1 MFRPYGAAAISTAA
15 PWGRGDAMAKSQTI
29 VAGDTPVVLGAET
42 RTWARSHGTYIAG
55 RAYLDEADL
64 TASEMEA
71 KWGADRL
78 RLLVAPDLREKFDRQ
93 RYLLNQAIWH
103 GELEG
108 VRRESQRMVTAWLA
122 LDRAA
127 TAAGKTKLS
136 PLVWEIAVADPE
148 HPTGEGYV
156 AAIVPTNE
164 HAHLVSADGRK
175 VAVYTL
181 EEISRLLTAM
191 PGVVKAKLTFPGASV
206 VSVKRSID
214 DPLLSIHDTK
224 EPLDAELGDQAYF

>member
-1 MFRPYGAAAISTAA
+1 
-15 PWGRGDAMAKSQTI
+15 MAKPLI
-29 VAGDTPVVLGAET
+29 AGDIAVSTDGET

-78 RLLVAPDLREKFDRQ
+78 RLLVGPELREKFDRQ

-103 GELEG
+103 GDLEG
-108 VRRESQRMVTAWLA
+108 VRRESMRMVNAWLA

-127 TAAGKTKLS
+127 TAAGKAKLD
-136 PLVWEIAVADPE
+136 PLVWEISVADPE
-148 HPTGEGYV
+148 HAEGQGYV

-164 HAHLVSADGRK
+164 HAHLVQADGRK

-181 EEISRLLTAM
+181 EEIGRLLTAV
-191 PGVVKAKLTFPGASV
+191 PGVAKAKLIFPGAAV
-206 VSVKRSID
+206 VSVKRNIA
-214 DPLLSIHDTK
+214 DPLLAIHDTR
-224 EPLDAELGDQAYF
+224 EPLDEKTGDEIGF